1 MGSEARNANDGHCHA
16 PMRHRA
22 DLTGGSHM
30 SVRDGIGNSVFHQ
43 PIGRRGYP
51 AMMDAANYSAVE
63 TLRDGRRLEIRAFR
77 PGDQAD
83 LLSAVSR
90 TSPQSLYRRFFTVK
104 RSFSERER
112 EFFLNVDFVGH
123 VALMAWAEE
132 SGQKFIV
139 GGGRYVVV
147 QPGKAEV
154 AFVVIDQYHG
164 QGVGAALMR
173 HLAAIARAAGLQEL
187 IAEVLSENVAMLKV
201 FEKSGLPMT
210 TTCEFEVVQVT
221 LRLV

>member
-1 MGSEARNANDGHCHA
+1 
-16 PMRHRA
+16 
-22 DLTGGSHM
+22 
-30 SVRDGIGNSVFHQ
+30 
-43 PIGRRGYP
+43 
-51 AMMDAANYSAVE
+51 MMDAANYSAVE
-63 TLRDGRRLEIRAFR
+63 RLRDGRRLEVRAFR

-112 EFFLNVDFVGH
+112 EFFLNVDFVDH

-132 SGQKFIV
+132 SGQKVIV

-154 AFVVIDQYHG
+154 AFVVIDQYQG

-187 IAEVLSENVAMLKV
+187 IAEVLSENVPMLKV

-210 TTCEFEVVQVT
+210 TTCELDVAQVT

>member
-1 MGSEARNANDGHCHA
+1 MPLSECRERYGSEAHDANEARCH
-16 PMRHRA
+16 PIRHRTDIA
-22 DLTGGSHM
+22 GRGDVP
-30 SVRDGIGNSVFHQ
+30 VRDRISSPAFRR
-43 PIGRRGYP
+43 PIGRRGAL

-132 SGQKFIV
+132 SGQKVIV
-139 GGGRYVVV
+139 GGGPYVVV

-154 AFVVIDQYHG
+154 AFVVIDQYRARRRRGTDAPSGGHCP
-164 QGVGAALMR
+164 R
-173 HLAAIARAAGLQEL
+173 SRAAG
-187 IAEVLSENVAMLKV
+187 
-201 FEKSGLPMT
+201 
-210 TTCEFEVVQVT
+210 
-221 LRLV
+221 

>member
-1 MGSEARNANDGHCHA
+1 MGSEARNANDGHCYA

-30 SVRDGIGNSVFHQ
+30 SVRDRISSPEFRR
-43 PIGRRGYP
+43 PIGRRGAL

-123 VALMAWAEE
+123 E
-132 SGQKFIV
+132 QV
-139 GGGRYVVV
+139 GL
-147 QPGKAEV
+147 EH
-154 AFVVIDQYHG
+154 FD
-164 QGVGAALMR
+164 
-173 HLAAIARAAGLQEL
+173 
-187 IAEVLSENVAMLKV
+187 
-201 FEKSGLPMT
+201 LPAPSS
-210 TTCEFEVVQVT
+210 
-221 LRLV
+221 